1 MNVQILIITTLIVSS
16 FITFALALYASKN
29 LRANGSTAY
38 VLLML
43 SICIYSL
50 GYAFELYN
58 STVEG
63 IFLAL
68 KIEYFGI
75 VALPVFWVIL
85 AVKYTGHGRRLT
97 PFVYFLITIIPA
109 ITIVLVFTNNYHH
122 LYYSKLEINNEGPF
136 PLVAI
141 TKGIWYYITFGYNN
155 IMILLGTVL
164 FGSMMLRT
172 TGAFRKQALMM
183 FISSLV
189 PWIGYILYLIDISPY
204 GVDLSPFFLTI
215 TGPLFALALF
225 RFSMFD
231 ITPIA
236 RYIVFEEMRDPVI
249 VLDASY
255 RIADFNKS
263 ARNIFPKLNNDVIGT
278 DIDKL
283 ILENRKLTDQIYSS
297 DADAVEVE
305 MNVNGLDIFYTSQV
319 TQLLSSS
326 KKEIGKIITLH
337 DIRTQKKMQQKLH
350 NLATTDELTK
360 LYNRRHFLKVS
371 KSELIRSRRYKRPV
385 SFLLIDLDHFKKVND
400 SYGHQAG
407 DEILIQAARIFT
419 ETLRDN
425 DVVARYGGEEFT
437 ALLPEIDE
445 FGALQTADRL
455 RENIAALTV
464 SFNGN
469 EIHITASIGIST
481 CSNERY
487 TTTED
492 DDILLEKLLSESDKA
507 LYKAK
512 EEGRNKVVAYNL
524 SSK

>member
-183 FISSLV
+183 FISS
-189 PWIGYILYLIDISPY
+189 STSCSRS
-204 GVDLSPFFLTI
+204 LSCPF
-215 TGPLFALALF
+215 
-225 RFSMFD
+225 S
-231 ITPIA
+231 
-236 RYIVFEEMRDPVI
+236 
-249 VLDASY
+249 
-255 RIADFNKS
+255 
-263 ARNIFPKLNNDVIGT
+263 
-278 DIDKL
+278 
-283 ILENRKLTDQIYSS
+283 
-297 DADAVEVE
+297 
-305 MNVNGLDIFYTSQV
+305 
-319 TQLLSSS
+319 
-326 KKEIGKIITLH
+326 
-337 DIRTQKKMQQKLH
+337 
-350 NLATTDELTK
+350 
-360 LYNRRHFLKVS
+360 
-371 KSELIRSRRYKRPV
+371 
-385 SFLLIDLDHFKKVND
+385 
-400 SYGHQAG
+400 
-407 DEILIQAARIFT
+407 
-419 ETLRDN
+419 
-425 DVVARYGGEEFT
+425 
-437 ALLPEIDE
+437 
-445 FGALQTADRL
+445 
-455 RENIAALTV
+455 
-464 SFNGN
+464 
-469 EIHITASIGIST
+469 
-481 CSNERY
+481 
-487 TTTED
+487 
-492 DDILLEKLLSESDKA
+492 
-507 LYKAK
+507 
-512 EEGRNKVVAYNL
+512 
-524 SSK
+524 